1 MVLSSANVGKHEFL
15 PGKDVSPEKK
25 LLEDVAIIKRF
36 EYSLLGSELK
46 KQAAIPKD
54 KYNFFKDQINV
65 NWQRRR
71 WEWWRPETRLL
82 N

>member
-25 LLEDVAIIKRF
+25 LLEDVATIKRF

-46 KQAAIPKD
+46 KQAAIPK
-54 KYNFFKDQINV
+54 
-65 NWQRRR
+65 R
-71 WEWWRPETRLL
+71 
-82 N
+82 